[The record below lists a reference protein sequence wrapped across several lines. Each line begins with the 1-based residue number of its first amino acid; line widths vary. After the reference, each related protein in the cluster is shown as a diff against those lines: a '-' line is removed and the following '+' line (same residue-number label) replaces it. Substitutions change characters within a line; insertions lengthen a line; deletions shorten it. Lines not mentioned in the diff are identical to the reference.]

1 MSNQSTP
8 LVIDGTEINPGEYKI
23 VKIIAGR
30 LPSDNQISIHC
41 HIYRGRQPGPV
52 ILLQG
57 GIHGDEINGIET
69 LRRVV
74 SKNTLKRITKGTVI
88 VIPLLNVFGFI
99 NFSREVPDG
108 KDINRSFPGSS
119 KGSLASR
126 IASKLTQ
133 KIIPH
138 VTYAI
143 DFHTGGGDRY
153 NYPQVRFSK
162 GNIESE
168 NIAKAFGVKYLINKS
183 TISHSFR
190 RICKNRKI
198 PMVVFEGGEAFR
210 MDNYVI
216 DHASRG
222 IRNVL
227 NYFGML
233 DYEDSISGKT
243 KYLFKKTIWQR
254 AAYAGLFQWT
264 KSSGQAVKKG
274 EIIGHLSDP
283 YGNKSLKVIAKRD
296 GHIIGHNNASVV
308 NQGDALFHIGYE
320 TETIHDT

>member
-1 MSNQSTP
+1 MSNKAQP
-8 LVIDGTEINPGEYKI
+8 LVIDGTIIKPGEYKVLKI
-23 VKIIAGR
+23 VVGR
-30 LPSDNQISIHC
+30 LPTDNQISIHC
-41 HIYRGRQPGPV
+41 HIYRGKKPGPV
-52 ILLQG
+52 ILLQAG
-57 GIHGDEINGIET
+57 VHGDEINGIET
-69 LRRVV
+69 LRRMI
-74 SKNTLKRITKGTVI
+74 SDGTFKSIQKGTVI

-138 VTYAI
+138 VNYAI
-143 DFHTGGGDRY
+143 DLHTGGADRY

-162 GNIESE
+162 GNKESE
-168 NIAKAFGVKYLINKS
+168 EIAKAFGVKYLIKKS

-198 PMVVFEGGEAFR
+198 PMVVFEGGESFR
-210 MDNYVI
+210 TDNYVI
-216 DHASRG
+216 EQATRG
-222 IRNVL
+222 IKNVL
-227 NYFGML
+227 NHFSMLEFNDGFGADKKIL
-233 DYEDSISGKT
+233 I
-243 KYLFKKTIWQR
+243 KKTIWQR

-264 KSSGQAVKKG
+264 KSSGQQVKKG
-274 EIIGHLSDP
+274 EKIGHLNDP
-283 YGNKSLKVIAKRD
+283 FGNKSIKVIAKRD